1 MRTSTAIAARYLPGC
16 GHDDRV
22 PTEVRHRPE
31 RSRYE
36 LLLDGELVG
45 VADYFPGDGV
55 LVFPHT
61 EIDRAH
67 RGRGLGAVLVA
78 GALDDVRARGQRIVA
93 TCWYVADFVDANPAY
108 RDLLAG

>member
-1 MRTSTAIAARYLPGC
+1 MPATPVSPGAL
-16 GHDDRV
+16 
-22 PTEVRHRPE
+22 PTEVRHDPA

-45 VADYFPGDGV
+45 VADYRPGDGV
-55 LVFPHT
+55 LEFPHT

>member
-1 MRTSTAIAARYLPGC
+1 MRTSTAIAARYLPGY
-16 GHDDRV
+16 GHDERV
-22 PTEVRHRPE
+22 PTEVRHHPE

-93 TCWYVADFVDANPAY
+93 TCWYVADFVDANPVY

>member
-1 MRTSTAIAARYLPGC
+1 MPAIPVSPDAL
-16 GHDDRV
+16 
-22 PTEVRHRPE
+22 PTEVRHYPD

-45 VADYFPGDGV
+45 VADYRPGDGV
-55 LVFPHT
+55 LEFPHT

-67 RGRGLGAVLVA
+67 RGRGLGAILVA

-93 TCWYVADFVDANPAY
+93 TCWYVADFVEAHPAY